1 MSLSPEH
8 EALRRTVY
16 DSFAARGRPP
26 DDDELRTSTGR
37 SAQWREEGLRVLE
50 NAHHIV
56 RERGRIVLAHPFASR
71 DFGFS
76 VKGAHTLWWGGC
88 AWDAFA
94 IPQLVDREPRALVAT
109 VCPACGTAHAWVVDR
124 QAPPPGDQAVAFP
137 VPAARAW
144 DDVIRT
150 CSLQRAFCGAA
161 CVDSWSAR
169 SGVPVET
176 VVDIPTLWRLA
187 RHWYDGRLDSPYQR
201 RDITASARYLREVGM
216 PSSYVA
222 SLRERM

>member
-8 EALRRTVY
+8 EALRRAVY
-16 DSFAARGRPP
+16 DSFAARGRAPG
-26 DDDELRTSTGR
+26 DGELRRATGR
-37 SAQWREEGLRVLE
+37 SARWLEEGLRVLAD
-50 NAHHIV
+50 AHHIV
-56 RERGRIVLAHPFASR
+56 RDEGGIVLAHPFASR

-109 VCPACGTAHAWVVDR
+109 ACPACGAAHAWVVDR
-124 QAPPPGDQAVAFP
+124 QAPPPGDQVVAFP
-137 VPAARAW
+137 IPAASAW

-150 CSLQRAFCGAA
+150 CSLQRVFCGTG
-161 CVDSWSAR
+161 CVDSWSAT
-169 SGVPVET
+169 SGIPADT

-187 RHWYDGRLDSPYQR
+187 RHWYDGRLGSPYER
-201 RDITASARYLREVGM
+201 RDIAASARYFQEVGM
-216 PSSYVA
+216 PPAYVA
-222 SLRERM
+222 SLRGRM